1 MKIHSPNKQATPEK
15 MVADTI
21 LARVSE
27 IALGGNIYTLAP
39 PTLATLIM
47 VSEVVSSFPQA
58 KLTDDK
64 KKMQYALSEAKNYG
78 VLPEL
83 LAILILGAKAVERAK
98 RSRKWRWFGK
108 SRYDRLVEEIRLNA
122 SPGEVKRAII
132 PMFNN
137 LEIRDFF
144 VCTTFL
150 AGINILKPTM
160 TEQEAR
166 EVEQRMKTTGT
177 EATASGQ

>member
-1 MKIHSPNKQATPEK
+1 MKIHSPNKQETSEK

-21 LARVSE
+21 LARGSE
-27 IALGGNIYTLAP
+27 IALGGKIYTLAP

-58 KLTDDK
+58 KLTDD

-122 SPGEVKRAII
+122 SPSEVKRAII

-160 TEQEAR
+160 TDQEAR
-166 EVEQRMKTTGT
+166 EVEKQEAKTGT